1 MAGVNRCNGFKIMY
15 DPSFL
20 YAYAYAASSF
30 GTPHAFS
37 SSETILGFGNQDVHS
52 NVYDEFAYSAGS
64 PRHHLRSESV

>member
-20 YAYAYAASSF
+20 DAQAASSF

-52 NVYDEFAYSAGS
+52 NVYDEFAYSSGS